1 MPNTSV
7 YRPIFSPIVAL
18 IDFIIVVGASVLAHL
33 IRFGSSPMEAKFQ
46 ALAGSTALLV
56 IFCLTIAGI
65 YDSWR
70 GRQLLTLLKRYTL
83 GLGLSI
89 ALLTAFLV
97 FTRTAIEFSRLWLA
111 YMLLFIWIG
120 GVTYR
125 SCYFWFLKNLR
136 RSGKNLRNIL
146 VITTDTEHSKA
157 TFNKKEIALTG
168 YNIAAYITVQEM
180 ELTIHAKNMSS
191 ELKKYQAHEVWLNL
205 PLSMGTFIKDVVYE
219 LRHQTADIRFFPDF
233 EDTLLLNHKASYTAG
248 HYAIDISCTPLDGI
262 NRQLKRTEDIIIGAA
277 IGLLITPICLMI
289 ALLIKLTDP
298 GPILFKQ
305 RRHGLEGKPFTVYK
319 FRTMKLHTEDEGTV
333 TQAKK
338 NDARVTKIGQFL
350 RRTSLDELPQ
360 FFNVLQGRMS
370 IVGPRPHALDHNE
383 YYKDLVESYMWRHKV
398 KPGITG
404 LAQVRGHRGE
414 TDTLDKMAIRVEC
427 DLAYINNWSLWL
439 DIKIILLT
447 ILKGFNNKNSY

>member
-18 IDFIIVVGASVLAHL
+18 IDFIIVVGASVLAHF

-46 ALAGSTALLV
+46 ALASGTALLV
-56 IFCLTIAGI
+56 IFCLTIAGT

-180 ELTIHAKNMSS
+180 ELTIHAKNMSR
-191 ELKKYQAHEVWLNL
+191 ELKKYQVDEVWLNL

-414 TDTLDKMAIRVEC
+414 TDTLDKMAIRVEF
-427 DLAYINNWSLWL
+427 DLAYIDNWSLWL